1 MNLFG
6 SKRFVK
12 DITALG
18 KMTNLTE
25 DETVDNAIKVISR
38 FGNDNLVGG
47 IVLGG
52 VASFCGMLLGE
63 YLIIREKKKK
73 VKELKETD
81 K

>member
-25 DETVDNAIKVISR
+25 DEMVDNGIKIISR

-52 VASFCGMLLGE
+52 VASFGGMLLGE
-63 YLIIREKKKK
+63 YLVRRKKKNK
-73 VKELKETD
+73 IKELKDTD

>member
-6 SKRFVK
+6 YKRFVK
-12 DITALG
+12 DIIVLG

-25 DETVDNAIKVISR
+25 DETVDNAIKVIRR

-52 VASFCGMLLGE
+52 VASFGGMLLGE
-63 YLIIREKKKK
+63 YLIRREKKKK